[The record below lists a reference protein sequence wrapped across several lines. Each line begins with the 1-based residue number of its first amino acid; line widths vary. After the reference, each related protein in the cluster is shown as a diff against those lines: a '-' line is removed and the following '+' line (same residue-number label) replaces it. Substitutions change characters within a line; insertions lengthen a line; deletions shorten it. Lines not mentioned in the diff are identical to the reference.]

1 MRTATLVALLGAAV
15 LHSQPA
21 PAPTPTPP
29 IKNFVEGWIAVVSCE
44 KRIEF
49 GGGWT
54 LTVKNISNTAL
65 AHITVSGYEGGSQSQ
80 DFLGPTVPGAPTVS
94 GLTPP
99 SPVTPP
105 SPAIVVGAVHVGPP
119 EGLVPGAT
127 FTFQVGGTV
136 GRPERILILEAVAVD
151 GRFVGA
157 WVNFAQTLAAW
168 LGESVQKQRLYELTK
183 VLATNDSNDVIDAVI
198 ERIQA
203 LDPEPPLSIDS
214 RIQRLV
220 SDPSLRRDSGMVQGT
235 FHSALRV
242 EKERAV
248 QNLTSLKTTPTAYR
262 HAAFE
267 FLQQMD
273 SARSEALQ
281 SVLSQ
286 LR

>member
-1 MRTATLVALLGAAV
+1 MRTTTLVALLGASV

-21 PAPTPTPP
+21 PTPTPTPP
-29 IKNFVEGWIAVVSCE
+29 IKNFAEGWLAVVSCE
-44 KRIEF
+44 KRTEF
-49 GGGWT
+49 GGGWALT
-54 LTVKNISNTAL
+54 LKNVSNAPL
-65 AHITVSGYEGGSQSQ
+65 AHITVSGYEGSFQSQ
-80 DFLGPTVPGAPTVS
+80 DFLGPTVS

-99 SPVTPP
+99 PP
-105 SPAIVVGAVHVGPP
+105 PIVVGAVRVGPP
-119 EGLVPGAT
+119 VGLAPGAT

-168 LGESVQKQRLYELTK
+168 LGESVQKERLYELTK
-183 VLATNDSNDVIDAVI
+183 VLATNDSNDAIDSVI

-203 LDPEPPLSIDS
+203 LDTEPPLSIDS
-214 RIQRLV
+214 RIQRLA
-220 SDPSLRRDSGMVQGT
+220 SDPSLRRDSGTVQGS

-248 QNLTSLKTTPTAYR
+248 QNLTSMKTTPTAYR
-262 HAAFE
+262 HAAFDIV
-267 FLQQMD
+267 QQMD

-281 SVLSQ
+281 RVLSQ